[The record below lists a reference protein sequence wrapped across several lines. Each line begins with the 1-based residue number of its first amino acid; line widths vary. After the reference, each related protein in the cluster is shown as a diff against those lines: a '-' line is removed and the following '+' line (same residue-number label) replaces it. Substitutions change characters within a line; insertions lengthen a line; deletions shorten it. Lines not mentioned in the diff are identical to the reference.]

1 MLAAKK
7 NFGFTLV
14 ELLVVIAIIGILA
27 GLLLPVLGTVTDSAK
42 ATATASM
49 LGNLRTAIDMYFKDE
64 GTYPP
69 DATAQHDKCSEA
81 LYFYLIGQEVSSP
94 NASRRQSLRAQRA
107 GQTVYMDFHVNSL
120 GDFDS
125 DNYYEIIDEFGNP
138 WIYVRGPY
146 PGKAKVSSTGNPAE
160 NYRPW
165 HRRNSYDLFSVSK
178 DGKTGTRWNTHSRMF
193 EWGPNNSGSIYKQ
206 ATDEYEDGLKSEGG
220 YSADDIA
227 NF

>member
-1 MLAAKK
+1 MSALKK

-14 ELLVVIAIIGILA
+14 ELLVVISIIGILA
-27 GLLLPVLGTVTDSAK
+27 GLLLPVLGTVRTSARK
-42 ATATASM
+42 TATSSM

-69 DATAQHDKCSEA
+69 DASSQHDKCAET
-81 LYFYLIGQEVSSP
+81 LYFYLIGPEVSSP
-94 NASRRQSLRAQRA
+94 NASRRQTLRAQRS

-120 GDFDS
+120 ADFDS
-125 DNYYEIIDEFGNP
+125 DHYYEIVDNFGTP

-165 HRRNSYDLFSVSK
+165 HKRNSYDLFSVGA
-178 DGKTGTRWNTHSRMF
+178 DGRTGTRWTNHSRMY
-193 EWGPNNSGSIYKQ
+193 EWGPNNSNSFYKQ
-206 ATDEYEDGLKSEGG
+206 ATDEYEDGLKSAGG
-220 YSADDIA
+220 YATDDIA